1 MARADEGFVAIAPP
15 FFAARVERA
24 LGLRR
29 DLGLLGERSACRLV
43 KVYQIALS
51 FSTAG

>member
-1 MARADEGFVAIAPP
+1 MGFV
-15 FFAARVERA
+15 VSQ
-24 LGLRR
+24 
-29 DLGLLGERSACRLV
+29 RSACRLV

>member
-1 MARADEGFVAIAPP
+1 MGFV
-15 FFAARVERA
+15 VSQ
-24 LGLRR
+24 
-29 DLGLLGERSACRLV
+29 RSACRLE